1 MPPPPAPL
9 ARPPL
14 LAAVAQ
20 LDDPVFTGVVWRS
33 VLLSAAVFL
42 TLAWAGV
49 WGVEWLAGLQGWWGW
64 LASILGGLASVLL
77 ALWLFVP
84 AAVVIATFYIERV
97 AAAVDRR
104 YYPWLPEP
112 RGASVAAQTWDGVA
126 LGARVLLLQVVALVL
141 AVLLPGLG
149 LVLGW
154 LIAGWG
160 IGRGLFVAVAMRRM
174 SRPEAQG
181 LYARRRLSV
190 VAQGVLLALAGTVP
204 FLNLLVPVLGAAA
217 MVHVLNRS
225 LSLPLARS
233 RAA

>member
-1 MPPPPAPL
+1 MPPPPAPF

-20 LDDPVFTGVVWRS
+20 LDDPAFTGVVWRS
-33 VLLSAAVFL
+33 LLLSAAVFA
-42 TLAWAGV
+42 TLAWVGV
-49 WGVEWLAGLQGWWGW
+49 WGVEWMVGLRGWWGW
-64 LASILGGLASVLL
+64 LASVLGGLASALL

-84 AAVVIATFYIERV
+84 AAVVIATLFIERV

-112 RGASVAAQTWDGVA
+112 RGESVAVQTWDGVA
-126 LGARVLLLQVVALVL
+126 LGARVLALQVMTLVL
-141 AVLLPGLG
+141 AVLLPGVG

-154 LIAGWG
+154 LIAGWAV
-160 IGRGLFVAVAMRRM
+160 GRGLFVAVAMRRM
-174 SRPEAQG
+174 SRLEAQG
-181 LYARRRLSV
+181 LYERRRLAV
-190 VAQGVLLALAGTVP
+190 LAQGVLLALAGTVP
-204 FLNLLVPVLGAAA
+204 LVNLLVPVLGTAA

-225 LSLPLARS
+225 YAAPLARP

>member
-9 ARPPL
+9 SRPPL
-14 LAAVAQ
+14 LAAAAQ

-42 TLAWAGV
+42 TLAWVGV

-64 LASILGGLASVLL
+64 LASILGGLASAVL

-112 RGASVAAQTWDGVA
+112 RGASFAVQTWDGVA
-126 LGARVLLLQVVALVL
+126 LGARVLLLQVVALAL

-181 LYARRRLSV
+181 LYARRRLGV
-190 VAQGVLLALAGTVP
+190 VGQGVLLALAGTVP

-225 LSLPLARS
+225 LTASLARS